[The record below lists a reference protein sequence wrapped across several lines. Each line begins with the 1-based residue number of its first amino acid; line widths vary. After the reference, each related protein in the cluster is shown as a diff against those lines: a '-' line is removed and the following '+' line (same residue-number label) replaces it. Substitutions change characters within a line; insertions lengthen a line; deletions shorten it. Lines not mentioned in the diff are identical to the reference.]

1 MNITNKNFKIGSC
14 DFTSSY
20 SGSFLNHF
28 LGFCFFFYGGRVAII
43 LDVGVS
49 TDQQTKSRG
58 NHKLK
63 TLFLILGIKKD
74 KHRNNVNKL
83 MVEESYNKHGILNF
97 QESDMKRIC
106 FLHNELFTG

>member
-1 MNITNKNFKIGSC
+1 MLLFW
-14 DFTSSY
+14 
-20 SGSFLNHF
+20 
-28 LGFCFFFYGGRVAII
+28 
-43 LDVGVS
+43 DVGVS

-63 TLFLILGIKKD
+63 TLFLIFGIKKD